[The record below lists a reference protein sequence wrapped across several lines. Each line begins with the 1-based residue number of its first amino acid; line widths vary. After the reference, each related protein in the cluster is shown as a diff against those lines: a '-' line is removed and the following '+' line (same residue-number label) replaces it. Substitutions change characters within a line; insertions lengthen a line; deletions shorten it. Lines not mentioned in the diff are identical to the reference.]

1 MCLTALLTLLLL
13 CRFDIVNMLKLGCV
27 SNGSYLSNLAT
38 AASLV
43 LMVGLVVGAIYMF
56 EMQALDRVDYQ
67 SDNKQVEKELR
78 RLYNQFDADGINGV
92 EKHEVKKMVR
102 MIEERMHVDDPHSR
116 VCTDKEIDELF
127 GAADLDSTGHIDFSE
142 FRDAAVKATREDG
155 STHLNLG
162 WWVKKKAQANIRDD
176 ATGRLFFMVFLL
188 CAL

>member
-38 AASLV
+38 ATSLV
-43 LMVGLVVGAIYMF
+43 LMVGAFVAAIYML

-67 SDNKQVEKELR
+67 SDNKQVEKELQ
-78 RLYNQFDADGINGV
+78 RLYKQFDADGNKRV
-92 EKHEVKKMVR
+92 EKHEVKEIVR
-102 MIEERMHVDDPHSR
+102 MIDPKSTDEEIEV
-116 VCTDKEIDELF
+116 LF
-127 GAADLDSTGHIDFSE
+127 KAADSNDNRSIEFSE
-142 FRDAAVKATREDG
+142 FVNAIREDG
-155 STHLNLG
+155 STRLKLG
-162 WWVKKKAQANIRDD
+162 WWVKKKAQANVRDD